1 MSDMGD
7 PGAVEAPVAEA
18 PQEQAGP
25 NDALM
30 SRLDEMAQ
38 QIGKLTEA
46 PAQPQQFQGGI
57 ADQFQSDPGFG
68 QDPQYPSFAEDFGP
82 QDDYQPGQYAPEYG
96 QDPQVQQQQAMQQLQ
111 SYIAEQVQQGVQNSV
126 TPYIQQQKAN
136 ELERKYPDLA
146 TPEKAAEVVQATAQY
161 AQRLGRPELA
171 RDPELVELVYLA
183 QQARN
188 SAAQETPA
196 DGDQGVHLESGG
208 AAPQQ
213 EEMDPADRMLKA
225 WGKL

>member
-1 MSDMGD
+1 MSDMTEPQID
-7 PGAVEAPVAEA
+7 APVAET
-18 PQEQAGP
+18 PQDTGG
-25 NDALM
+25 NDALI
-30 SRLDEMAQ
+30 SRLDEMAS
-38 QIGKLTEA
+38 QIGKLTQSA
-46 PAQPQQFQGGI
+46 PEPQQFQGGI
-57 ADQFQSDPGFG
+57 SDQFQDPGFG
-68 QDPQYPSFAEDFGP
+68 QDQQFDPAFGQDFGQ
-82 QDDYQPGQYAPEYG
+82 QDQYQPGQYAPEYG
-96 QDPQVQQQQAMQQLQ
+96 VDPQQAQQQAMAQLQ
-111 SYIAEQVQQGVQNSV
+111 SYIQEQVQQGVQNSV

-188 SAAQETPA
+188 SASQETPA
-196 DGDQGVHLESGG
+196 DGDHGVHLEAGG